1 MVSTNSSRNFSGRA
15 DAAGLYLLADE
26 NLGISLYPAKA
37 LLKPVPAHW
46 APNPDVVLE
55 VTGHALH
62 RSLVDVVQHGC
73 RDAMARADLEQ
84 EILGA
89 MPGER

>member
-1 MVSTNSSRNFSGRA
+1 MRDTH
-15 DAAGLYLLADE
+15 LLGVLPDLAR
-26 NLGISLYPAKA
+26 A
-37 LLKPVPAHW
+37 LLEPVPAHW
-46 APNPDVVLE
+46 APHPDGVHD

-62 RSLVDVVQHGC
+62 RAPVAVVQHGC